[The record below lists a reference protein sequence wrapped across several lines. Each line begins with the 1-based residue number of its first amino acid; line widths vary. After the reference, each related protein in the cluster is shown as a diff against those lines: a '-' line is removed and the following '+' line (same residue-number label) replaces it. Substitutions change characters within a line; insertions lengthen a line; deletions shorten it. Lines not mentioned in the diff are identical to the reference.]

1 MHFNMSTVDVSVIA
15 DPDNPDELLLQLPDS
30 LLESQDWKV
39 GDTLQWNETVNG
51 AWTLTKNDE
60 SNRD

>member
-1 MHFNMSTVDVSVIA
+1 MSTIDISLIA

>member
-1 MHFNMSTVDVSVIA
+1 MPTVDVSVIA

>member
-1 MHFNMSTVDVSVIA
+1 MSTVDVSVIA

>member
-1 MHFNMSTVDVSVIA
+1 MPTVDISVIA

>member
-1 MHFNMSTVDVSVIA
+1 MPTVELSVIA
-15 DPDNPDELLLQLPDS
+15 DPNNPDELLLQLPDS

>member
-1 MHFNMSTVDVSVIA
+1 MSTVDISVIA

>member
-1 MHFNMSTVDVSVIA
+1 MSTVNISVIA
-15 DPDNPDELLLQLPDS
+15 DPNNPDELLLQLPDS

>member
-1 MHFNMSTVDVSVIA
+1 MSIVNISVIA
-15 DPDNPDELLLQLPDS
+15 DPNNPDELLLQLPDS

>member
-1 MHFNMSTVDVSVIA
+1 MSTIDISVIA

-51 AWTLTKNDE
+51 VWSLTKNDE
-60 SNRD
+60 